1 MDGMPELAP
10 GEVFAERYEVRRQL
24 GEGDRKRT
32 YLARDV
38 KMDRF
43 VALSLVKPEAVLS
56 DPEGTVREARV
67 LGRIGSHPNIV
78 SLYDYEIDKDGSAQY
93 MVFQYLGG
101 GTLAEHMQA
110 AGPLPAAGVLR
121 LGRHLCRGLAHL
133 HASGII
139 HRDVSPENVWLDERH
154 VAHLG
159 DFDSAITAGSDDG
172 LRPITTGSFAA
183 PEEHEG
189 GVLDARSDLFSL
201 GGLLYV
207 MATGTPR
214 PGDAG
219 LLRSRRDLPS
229 EFGDLVESLL
239 ARAPEDR
246 PSDAESVLRQL
257 DQIRNASDIDGLIAA
272 GESDRAEFK
281 SSVHNPDG
289 PVPLDLQH
297 LQPAQARKEVQKRL
311 RTAVTKTIAAFL
323 NTDGGTLLIGVAD
336 SGAVLG
342 IEADFPY
349 LKTGKQDA
357 DGWLLSLKDVII
369 NALGSEVWNAISL
382 SLVPRGSATV
392 AVVSCPAW
400 VSETW
405 HRDAKT
411 ECFYI
416 RASNAT
422 EELSGSSL
430 LRYVRERWPA

>member
-1 MDGMPELAP
+1 MGGAPELGP
-10 GEVFAERYEVRRQL
+10 GEVFAGRYEVRRQL

-32 YLARDV
+32 YLARDI

-56 DPEGTVREARV
+56 DPEGTVREAQV

-78 SLYDYEIDKDGSAQY
+78 SLYDYEIGTDGSAQY

-101 GTLAEHMQA
+101 GTLAEHLRA

-159 DFDSAITAGSDDG
+159 DFDSAVTAGSDDG
-172 LRPITTGSFAA
+172 RRPITTGSFAA
-183 PEEHEG
+183 PEECEG
-189 GVLDARSDLFSL
+189 GVLDARSDLFSM

-207 MATGTPR
+207 MATGAPR

-229 EFGDLVESLL
+229 AFEDLVVSLL
-239 ARAPEDR
+239 AGPPEDR
-246 PSDAESVLRQL
+246 PPDAESVLRQL
-257 DQIRNASDIDGLIAA
+257 ELISHASDVGGLIAA

-281 SSVHNPDG
+281 SSVHHPYG
-289 PVPLDLQH
+289 PIPRELEH
-297 LQPAQARKEVQKRL
+297 LQPAQGRKEVQKRL
-311 RTAVTKTIAAFL
+311 RTSVTKTIAAFL
-323 NTDGGTLLIGVAD
+323 NTEGGTLLIGVGD

-349 LKTGKQDA
+349 LKAGKQDT

-369 NALGSEVWNAISL
+369 NALGPEVWNAIHL
-382 SLVPRGSATV
+382 SLVRHGPATV
-392 AVVSCPAW
+392 AVVSCPAR

-405 HRDAKT
+405 HRDAST
-411 ECFYI
+411 EHFYI

-422 EELSGSSL
+422 EELNGSSL